1 MFLVE
6 ICSMRNLLVFLLV
19 SISLISMGQSKKVD
33 QINLLFQ
40 QENYRIVERKCNRI
54 IKKKK
59 IEDIKIFELYSLLS
73 CYMLT
78 DYEQGDKL
86 IFKTN
91 ELIQIF
97 QANKTTLKPSHIELE
112 KFKNKMEKDIAQ
124 LKYHKKENQAKNL
137 YKSYSNCF
145 KIQLK
150 NYDQLIIELKPKP
163 GLSETDE
170 PIIAYAKTYIGIP
183 YVYGGNNRKG
193 FDCSGFTKDVYI
205 NYNHSLPRTA
215 QDQSNFCE
223 KVKLKNIKSGDLL
236 FFGKTSSK
244 ISHVGIAIKN
254 NGEELKM
261 IHASSSKGIIIS
273 TVTTNSYWSEK
284 FQFAGRVTH

>member
-1 MFLVE
+1 MLPNTIEAIDKWDRSGYKIILTTGRKESFRKVTEDHL
-6 ICSMRNLLVFLLV
+6 RNL
-19 SISLISMGQSKKVD
+19 G
-33 QINLLFQ
+33 
-40 QENYRIVERKCNRI
+40 I
-54 IKKKK
+54 I
-59 IEDIKIFELYSLLS
+59 
-73 CYMLT
+73 
-78 DYEQGDKL
+78 
-86 IFKTN
+86 
-91 ELIQIF
+91 
-97 QANKTTLKPSHIELE
+97 
-112 KFKNKMEKDIAQ
+112 
-124 LKYHKKENQAKNL
+124 
-137 YKSYSNCF
+137 
-145 KIQLK
+145 
-150 NYDQLIIELKPKP
+150 YDQLIIELKPTP
-163 GLSETDE
+163 ALSETDE

-236 FFGKTSSK
+236 FFGKSSSK

>member
-1 MFLVE
+1 
-6 ICSMRNLLVFLLV
+6 MRL
-19 SISLISMGQSKKVD
+19 
-33 QINLLFQ
+33 
-40 QENYRIVERKCNRI
+40 
-54 IKKKK
+54 
-59 IEDIKIFELYSLLS
+59 
-73 CYMLT
+73 
-78 DYEQGDKL
+78 L
-86 IFKTN
+86 IFFLGLL
-91 ELIQIF
+91 LIFLQWRLWFADGGLRERNFLQRQI
-97 QANKTTLKPSHIELE
+97 TE
-112 KFKNKMEKDIAQ
+112 
-124 LKYHKKENQAKNL
+124 HKKENQAKNL

-150 NYDQLIIELKPKP
+150 NYDQLIIELKPTP
-163 GLSETDE
+163 ALSDTDE

-223 KVKLKNIKSGDLL
+223 KVKLKHIKSGDLL
-236 FFGKTSSK
+236 FFGKSSSK

-273 TVTTNSYWSEK
+273 TVTTNFYWSEK